1 MKSNSQSIKYWGI
14 KLRKKSIKKQ
24 PKTKEITMKRMR
36 VKFDI
41 KLKWNQISTDA
52 IEQKK
57 PIKKMLQNKRNSN

>member
-1 MKSNSQSIKYWGI
+1 
-14 KLRKKSIKKQ
+14 
-24 PKTKEITMKRMR
+24 MR

-57 PIKKMLQNKRNSN
+57 PIKKMLQNKRNNN